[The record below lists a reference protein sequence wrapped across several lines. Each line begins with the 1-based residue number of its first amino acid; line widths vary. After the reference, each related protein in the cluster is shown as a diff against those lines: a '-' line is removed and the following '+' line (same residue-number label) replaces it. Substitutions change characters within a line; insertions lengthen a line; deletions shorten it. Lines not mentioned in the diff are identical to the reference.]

1 MPRSAAN
8 NFASLAKRR
17 GARVPGSD
25 GARPARGQRK
35 AIDGGAPWICSAQWI
50 YRWRVRA
57 IWVALLVTGAAVPAG
72 MVRVPA
78 GPFEMGGGSQ
88 ADERPRH
95 RVELG
100 AFLIDRDEVTRG
112 DYALCVAAHRCEAVG
127 AAGLASPANDRL
139 PVTQVSWRD
148 ATAYCASVKKRL
160 PTEAEWEKTAR
171 GTDGRIYPWG
181 NQPRCDLANFGN
193 FEGEGRCP
201 KNPGRP
207 VAVGS
212 YPADS
217 PYGARDLAGNVWE
230 WVSDRYQATY
240 YRHSPAREPRGP
252 EKGALRVVRGGA
264 CCSMFGLPRSGN
276 RLAFPEGY
284 RDADLGFRCA
294 RDP

>member
-1 MPRSAAN
+1 
-8 NFASLAKRR
+8 
-17 GARVPGSD
+17 
-25 GARPARGQRK
+25 
-35 AIDGGAPWICSAQWI
+35 
-50 YRWRVRA
+50 VRA
-57 IWVALLVTGAAVPAG
+57 ILITLLAIGGAVPAG

-78 GPFEMGGGSQ
+78 GAFEMGGGPQ

-95 RVELG
+95 SVTLG
-100 AFLIDRDEVTRG
+100 EFLIDRDEVTR
-112 DYALCVAAHRCEAVG
+112 DEYQSCVSAHVCKAASG
-127 AAGLASPANDRL
+127 PAAAAKV
-139 PVTQVSWRD
+139 PVTGVSWRD
-148 ATAYCASVKKRL
+148 AQTYCRFAGKRL
-160 PTEAEWEKTAR
+160 PTEAEWEKAAR

-181 NQPRCDLANFGN
+181 NQPRCDRANFGN

-230 WVSDRYQATY
+230 WVADYYDAHY
-240 YRHSPAREPRGP
+240 YRHSPARAPRGP
-252 EKGALRVVRGGA
+252 EKGASRVVRGGA

-276 RLAFPEGY
+276 RLAFPEDY
-284 RDADLGFRCA
+284 RDVDIGFRCA